1 MPSMDNYPPGVTGNE
16 PEITGLWPCDC
27 GDNCEKVPT
36 DCCDEQYVCE
46 TVSGSGLLSS
56 DDSSI
61 VTCAVGF
68 GCAYDHDKFQH
79 PTDEAEGLDLLAR
92 EERDCSDIPSWD
104 GRSSELTTC
113 LCCVEAQ
120 EITWS
125 EKFRSYVH
133 RDGTEATRWHVHYS
147 EAHRDCDG
155 LYERSWID
163 WGDDDADVRNEQ
175 HDVWTNAVQHLAFPF
190 GYGTLTIV
198 PREDDAVE
206 PISATWDER
215 TDEGYR
221 SRRAALCHLACSLS
235 QRSQR
240 DHSAEAAGY

>member
-1 MPSMDNYPPGVTGNE
+1 ME
-16 PEITGLWPCDC
+16 PEITGAWPCVC
-27 GDNCEKVPT
+27 GEAEECESIGT
-36 DCCDEQYVCE
+36 DCCDEQPQCQ
-46 TVSGSGLLSS
+46 TITHRDPDGSINVITCRQGMGCDAEEQATWNGS
-56 DDSSI
+56 D
-61 VTCAVGF
+61 
-68 GCAYDHDKFQH
+68 
-79 PTDEAEGLDLLAR
+79 
-92 EERDCSDIPSWD
+92 
-104 GRSSELTTC
+104 SELTTC
-113 LCCVEAQ
+113 LCCAEAQ
-120 EITWS
+120 ECVWS
-125 EKFRSYVH
+125 EAFKAYVH
-133 RDGTEATRWHVHYS
+133 RDGSEATRWHVHYS

-155 LYERSWID
+155 LFERSWID
-163 WGDDDADVRNEQ
+163 WGDDDADVRNEKY
-175 HDVWTNAVQHLAFPF
+175 DVWTNAVQHLAYPF